1 MVDLVGL
8 DAIGHL
14 LEVRVMLQ
22 SRGEVVMVEEGSPM
36 LGSLINH
43 EHVVWIWLRVDARG
57 VDGIMIVGE
66 SNQVGLFI
74 NSFIDELFLFLV
86 GLEVA
91 WV

>member
-1 MVDLVGL
+1 MHQILKHVLMGSHPLIRAELVSYPPAAITYVPHSSMVDLVGL

-43 EHVVWIWLRVDARG
+43 EHVV
-57 VDGIMIVGE
+57 
-66 SNQVGLFI
+66 
-74 NSFIDELFLFLV
+74 
-86 GLEVA
+86 
-91 WV
+91 